1 MSQIKEAK
9 VIEIL
14 KQCYDPELPVDLWNL
29 GLIYNIQIQ
38 EAYDETKSDINIVM
52 SLTTPGC
59 TMGDQIAQDIRNK
72 LEALT
77 EVNQAFVEV
86 TFDPPWNPEMITEE
100 AKKKLAKLSGK
111 KHHIYSSAAAYYKN
125 KLVWKTTQKTTI
137 KVRRL
142 KRKVINEYLQKTD
155 KIILLSVVCFQIEKE
170 GPNIIENIKGDF
182 FNVMGFPLFPFLLF
196 LIRFNVEK

>member
-100 AKKKLAKLSGK
+100 AKKKLGLGITKREN
-111 KHHIYSSAAAYYKN
+111 HDHI
-125 KLVWKTTQKTTI
+125 T
-137 KVRRL
+137 
-142 KRKVINEYLQKTD
+142 INE
-155 KIILLSVVCFQIEKE
+155 EWE
-170 GPNIIENIKGDF
+170 
-182 FNVMGFPLFPFLLF
+182 
-196 LIRFNVEK
+196 

>member
-72 LEALT
+72 LEALG

-100 AKKKLAKLSGK
+100 AKKKLGLGITKPEN
-111 KHHIYSSAAAYYKN
+111 HDHI
-125 KLVWKTTQKTTI
+125 T
-137 KVRRL
+137 
-142 KRKVINEYLQKTD
+142 INED
-155 KIILLSVVCFQIEKE
+155 WE
-170 GPNIIENIKGDF
+170 
-182 FNVMGFPLFPFLLF
+182 
-196 LIRFNVEK
+196 

>member
-59 TMGDQIAQDIRNK
+59 TIGDQIDQDIRNK

-100 AKKKLAKLSGK
+100 AKKKLGLGITKPEN
-111 KHHIYSSAAAYYKN
+111 HDHI
-125 KLVWKTTQKTTI
+125 T
-137 KVRRL
+137 
-142 KRKVINEYLQKTD
+142 INE
-155 KIILLSVVCFQIEKE
+155 EWE
-170 GPNIIENIKGDF
+170 
-182 FNVMGFPLFPFLLF
+182 
-196 LIRFNVEK
+196 

>member
-1 MSQIKEAK
+1 MSHIKEAK

-38 EAYDETKSDINIVM
+38 DAYDETKSDINIVM

-100 AKKKLAKLSGK
+100 AKKKLGLGITKLEN
-111 KHHIYSSAAAYYKN
+111 HDHI
-125 KLVWKTTQKTTI
+125 T
-137 KVRRL
+137 
-142 KRKVINEYLQKTD
+142 INE
-155 KIILLSVVCFQIEKE
+155 EWE
-170 GPNIIENIKGDF
+170 
-182 FNVMGFPLFPFLLF
+182 
-196 LIRFNVEK
+196 

>member
-59 TMGDQIAQDIRNK
+59 TMGDQIAEDIRNK

-100 AKKKLAKLSGK
+100 AKKKLGLGITKPEN
-111 KHHIYSSAAAYYKN
+111 HDHI
-125 KLVWKTTQKTTI
+125 T
-137 KVRRL
+137 
-142 KRKVINEYLQKTD
+142 INE
-155 KIILLSVVCFQIEKE
+155 EWE
-170 GPNIIENIKGDF
+170 
-182 FNVMGFPLFPFLLF
+182 
-196 LIRFNVEK
+196 

>member
-1 MSQIKEAK
+1 MSQINEAK

-72 LEALT
+72 LEALG

-100 AKKKLAKLSGK
+100 AKKKLGLGITKPEN
-111 KHHIYSSAAAYYKN
+111 HDHI
-125 KLVWKTTQKTTI
+125 T
-137 KVRRL
+137 
-142 KRKVINEYLQKTD
+142 INED
-155 KIILLSVVCFQIEKE
+155 WE
-170 GPNIIENIKGDF
+170 
-182 FNVMGFPLFPFLLF
+182 
-196 LIRFNVEK
+196 

>member
-77 EVNQAFVEV
+77 EVNQTFVEV

-100 AKKKLAKLSGK
+100 AKKKLGLGITKLEN
-111 KHHIYSSAAAYYKN
+111 HDHI
-125 KLVWKTTQKTTI
+125 T
-137 KVRRL
+137 
-142 KRKVINEYLQKTD
+142 INE
-155 KIILLSVVCFQIEKE
+155 EWE
-170 GPNIIENIKGDF
+170 
-182 FNVMGFPLFPFLLF
+182 
-196 LIRFNVEK
+196 